1 MSTST
6 ALRPTQWSGTSKFL
20 HWLMVLMLF
29 VIAVIG
35 LTHDYFP
42 GDLRKL
48 IMGWHKALG
57 ITVLVLAAARLVWN
71 LFTPS
76 PARIMSTPNWQH
88 LTAQITHG
96 LLYVLM
102 LAMPLSGWIMSSAG
116 GRPVNYFGL
125 GELPNLVAKNPA
137 LRELSSEWH
146 ETMFWV
152 LLAVVIVH
160 AGAAIYHQMVLKD
173 GLLDRMHPRRR

>member
-1 MSTST
+1 MSTTS
-6 ALRPTQWSGTSKFL
+6 ALRPTQWNGTSKFL

-35 LTHDYFP
+35 LSHDYFP
-42 GDLRKL
+42 GDTRKL

-57 ITVLVLAAARLVWN
+57 VTVLVLAAVRLVWN
-71 LFTPS
+71 LVTPS
-76 PARIMSTPNWQH
+76 PARIASTPSWMH

-125 GELPNLVAKNPA
+125 GELPNLVAKNDS
-137 LRELSSEWH
+137 LRELAGEWH

-152 LLAVVIVH
+152 LLVVVILH
-160 AGAAIYHQMVLKD
+160 AGAAIYHQVMLKD
-173 GLLDRMHPRRR
+173 GLLDHMRPGRR